1 MNRVS
6 SSQSAVGSAQFR
18 ACVAI
23 ALALATVS
31 TAAPARGAE
40 RPHLSARAAVV
51 VDARDGHVLYRRDP
65 AQERPIA
72 SATKLMTALVALE
85 ELPLGREVRAVPYS
99 PAPAESRIDLR
110 AGERMSVADLLR
122 ALLLESAND
131 AAETLAVRAAGSV
144 DRFVRRMNERAR
156 EMGLRHTSF
165 ANPVGLDSPGAHS
178 TALDLSRVAR
188 QVLRNDF
195 LAATVDMPRA
205 RLLSGARPRILANR
219 NRLVRAVGWVDGV
232 KTGRTA
238 EAGYVLVGSTSRRGA
253 RLVSVVLGAP
263 TEAGRD
269 ADTLGLLRYG
279 LAQYRRAR
287 PVRAG
292 ATLSTASVEYFGSR
306 EVRLV
311 PARPLSVTVRRG
323 QRLRTVVRAPDQV
336 SGPVPA
342 GRPGRHGD
350 RLPGGPPGPVGPGR
364 DGDCRSRGGTV
375 AQGLEP
381 DLERASGAGGARN
394 RGLAG
399 PAPAQAYPGRPAR
412 ARAGPRAGRLGGT
425 PSGTHAPAVLV

>member
-1 MNRVS
+1 MRIRLSFALGVLLL
-6 SSQSAVGSAQFR
+6 AV
-18 ACVAI
+18 VAF
-23 ALALATVS
+23 
-31 TAAPARGAE
+31 AAPTHAAAPGV
-40 RPHLSARAAVV
+40 SASSAIL
-51 VDARDGHVLYRRDP
+51 VDAQDGHVLYRK
-65 AQERPIA
+65 AANAERPIA

-85 ELPLGREVRAVPYS
+85 ELPLGRELRAVPYN

-144 DRFVRRMNERAR
+144 DRFVQRMNERAR

-188 QVLRNDF
+188 GVLRNDF

-205 RLLSGARPRILANR
+205 RLLSGARPRIVANR
-219 NRLVRAVGWVDGV
+219 NRLVREVGWVDGV

-238 EAGYVLVGSTSRRGA
+238 GAGYVLVGSTSRRGA

-263 TEAGRD
+263 TEAARD
-269 ADTLGLLRYG
+269 ADTLSLLRYG

-292 ATLSTASVEYFGSR
+292 TTVSTASVEYFGDR

-311 PARPLSVTVRRG
+311 PAGPVSVTVRRG
-323 QRLRTVVRAPDQV
+323 QRLRTVVRAPDEV
-336 SGPVPA
+336 SGPIPA
-342 GRPGRHGD
+342 GAR
-350 RLPGGPPGPVGPGR
+350 V
-364 DGDCRSRGGTV
+364 GTV
-375 AQGLEP
+375 TVYREGRRVRSVPVVTAAAVPEAGLLRKAWSVIWSP
-381 DLERASGAGGARN
+381 IAVLAALGIVVWLILRRRRRILAAR
-394 RGLAG
+394 RG
-399 PAPAQAYPGRPAR
+399 PAPAHERVG
-412 ARAGPRAGRLGGT
+412 
-425 PSGTHAPAVLV
+425 

>member
-1 MNRVS
+1 VHGCLAA
-6 SSQSAVGSAQFR
+6 AV
-18 ACVAI
+18 
-23 ALALATVS
+23 ALVTAALV
-31 TAAPARGAE
+31 AAPAGAVE
-40 RPHLSARAAVV
+40 RPDLSARTAIL

-72 SATKLMTALVALE
+72 SATKLMTALVALD
-85 ELPLGREVRAVPYS
+85 ELPLGREVRAVPYD

-110 AGERMSVADLLR
+110 TGERMSVADLLR

-144 DRFVRRMNERAR
+144 DRFVRRMNERAQ
-156 EMGLRHTSF
+156 EIGLRHTSF

-188 QVLRNDF
+188 RVLRNDF

-219 NRLVRAVGWVDGV
+219 NRLVREVGWVDGV
-232 KTGRTA
+232 KTGHTA
-238 EAGYVLVGSTSRRGA
+238 GAGYVLVGSTSRTGA

-263 TEAGRD
+263 TEAARD
-269 ADTLGLLRYG
+269 ADTLRLLRYG

-292 ATLSTASVEYFGSR
+292 ATVSIASVEYFGGR

-311 PARPLSVTVRRG
+311 PARPVSVTVRRG
-323 QRLRTVVRAPDQV
+323 QRLRTVVRAPEQV
-336 SGPVPA
+336 TGPVPA
-342 GRPGRHGD
+342 GARVGSVTVYREGRRVRSVPVVTAASVPEASLLRKAWSLIWSPIPVLAALGIAVWLIL
-350 RLPGGPPGPVGPGR
+350 RRRRRILAARRGP
-364 DGDCRSRGGTV
+364 
-375 AQGLEP
+375 AHAH
-381 DLERASGAGGARN
+381 ERAG
-394 RGLAG
+394 
-399 PAPAQAYPGRPAR
+399 
-412 ARAGPRAGRLGGT
+412 
-425 PSGTHAPAVLV
+425 